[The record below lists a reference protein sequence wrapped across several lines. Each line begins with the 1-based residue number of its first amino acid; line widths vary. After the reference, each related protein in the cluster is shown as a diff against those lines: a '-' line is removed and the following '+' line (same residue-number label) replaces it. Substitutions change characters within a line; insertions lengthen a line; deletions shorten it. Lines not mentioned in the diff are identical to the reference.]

1 MEATRDTFNTT
12 STMHSSRPRSK
23 DKLPHRH
30 RQVTMLPLRL
40 RVVLPQVLYQ
50 IHLHRHRL
58 ERREQGR
65 IALYVNPW

>member
-1 MEATRDTFNTT
+1 
-12 STMHSSRPRSK
+12 MHSSRLRSK

-40 RVVLPQVLYQ
+40 QVVLPRVLRQ
-50 IHLHRHRL
+50 TRLRRHRL

-65 IALYVNPW
+65 IAL